1 MIGAT
6 RRWFRR
12 NRKGLAIGAGLVGA
26 GYLAGQYLLSKI
38 SEARERMSSDRI
50 AKEKLVDPFSLLCF
64 LFSCS
69 PFPSALV
76 CDLM

>member
-12 NRKGLAIGAGLVGA
+12 NRRILAIGAGLVGA

-38 SEARERMSSDRI
+38 SDAHERMSSDRI
-50 AKEKLVDPFSLLCF
+50 AKEKSVSL
-64 LFSCS
+64 
-69 PFPSALV
+69 FPLLLLKPLV
-76 CDLM
+76 CEFI